1 MRGPAFF
8 AYTDNYLIDVEKRR
22 DDFCDVILAALRTGY
37 LPDDEASHAAYLR
50 EWVLSGAD
58 RRTSFPE
65 WMATGEVLDHLA
77 VLQSEWLQA
86 ARQDAAIKRMSF
98 NEWLAA
104 TDNSRP
110 PAAEGQRR

>member
-1 MRGPAFF
+1 
-8 AYTDNYLIDVEKRR
+8 
-22 DDFCDVILAALRTGY
+22 
-37 LPDDEASHAAYLR
+37 
-50 EWVLSGAD
+50 
-58 RRTSFPE
+58 
-65 WMATGEVLDHLA
+65 MATGEVLDHLA